1 MGGGVFTISIGI
13 YMSINLSVHL
23 NAMSVHVRKEEISCA
38 YILGIKVV
46 PNLKVF
52 FFTLMDMI
60 IVNRDQVKL
69 NKKKDLS
76 KDFQSQ

>member
-1 MGGGVFTISIGI
+1 MQRFRKGWKWGGVFTISIGI

-52 FFTLMDMI
+52 L
-60 IVNRDQVKL
+60 
-69 NKKKDLS
+69 
-76 KDFQSQ
+76 

>member
-52 FFTLMDMI
+52 L
-60 IVNRDQVKL
+60 
-69 NKKKDLS
+69 
-76 KDFQSQ
+76 